1 MACNEPLVNWSRRE
15 YFVSVKIKIEE
26 FLHIFPDII
35 ARLVDLHVF
44 KPYEKKSM
52 TLFSINK
59 VKLQE
64 NSFHC
69 KEFRELRIKFQ
80 FSLYRPYFPFPTYH
94 DFLGF
99 CNTNNS

>member
-15 YFVSVKIKIEE
+15 YFVSVRIKIEK
-26 FLHIFPDII
+26 FLHIFQDII

-44 KPYEKKSM
+44 KPYEIKSM

-64 NSFHC
+64 NSFQC
-69 KEFRELRIKFQ
+69 KELRELRIKFQ
-80 FSLYRPYFPFPTYH
+80 FSLY
-94 DFLGF
+94 
-99 CNTNNS
+99 